1 MKKIVLGIFGA
12 LVLASCGSQ
21 SGTTAN
27 SSSVGKA
34 QPSLLSTKWV
44 LDDKV
49 KGKVP
54 TLSIEANKISG
65 NGGCNNYFGTLA
77 TDVSTG
83 SFVASQMGSTRMACD
98 NLSSEQNYFQ
108 MLSKVTKYVSSGNT
122 LELYQGGLLLLK
134 FKKAE

>member
-1 MKKIVLGIFGA
+1 MKNIVLGIFGA

-21 SGTTAN
+21 SGTTSN
-27 SSSVGKA
+27 SSSVGKS

-54 TLSIEANKISG
+54 TLNIEANKISG
-65 NGGCNNYFGTLA
+65 NGGCNNYFGTLTMDA
-77 TDVSTG
+77 ASG
-83 SFVASQMGSTRMACD
+83 NFVASQMGSTKMACD

-108 MLSKVTKYVSSGNT
+108 MLAKATKYVSSGNS